1 MSDAAR
7 GGERVVVCRTGE
19 ERIAIPVTLV
29 REVVALPPLTRLPGA
44 PGAVR
49 GLANVQGAL
58 VTVLSG
64 AALAGLDDAGIG
76 EWLVVLTARQGHVGL
91 AVDEVEELAAD
102 SGLAT
107 RIVELE
113 AVDHQLAA
121 PS

>member
-1 MSDAAR
+1 MGDAAR
-7 GGERVVVCRTGE
+7 ERVVICRTGA

-29 REVVALPPLTRLPGA
+29 REVVALPLLTRIPGA

-49 GLANVQGAL
+49 GLANVQGVL
-58 VTVLSG
+58 VTVLNG
-64 AALAGLDDAGIG
+64 AALAGLDDAGAG

-91 AVDEVEELAAD
+91 AVDEVEELVA
-102 SGLAT
+102 GGGQAT

-113 AVDHQLAA
+113 TIDHQLAA